1 MAKVIKWSIF
11 SRKNFQWQK
20 IGLWI
25 ILLQHIETQIFFNV
39 NFQKSYEKF
48 FIGIRTKKRFRGRY
62 RTISDIEQ
70 FRKIVLYR
78 TLFYI
83 AYCSKSVFLLK
94 IADIPVEQLL
104 KKCSKSFFS
113 AQICFKSAKKW
124 FCKGHFTS
132 KWKWSDFE
140 LCFMLSIRG

>member
-62 RTISDIEQ
+62 GFSKGDQSLLVPNPSHHRS
-70 FRKIVLYR
+70 L
-78 TLFYI
+78 LF
-83 AYCSKSVFLLK
+83 F
-94 IADIPVEQLL
+94 
-104 KKCSKSFFS
+104 
-113 AQICFKSAKKW
+113 
-124 FCKGHFTS
+124 
-132 KWKWSDFE
+132 
-140 LCFMLSIRG
+140 